1 MGSIGGPRLPEG
13 GVLAT
18 KASPSACPLDW
29 EPRSLQGSWA
39 HLGKASGSV
48 LGALGPGFLV

>member
-1 MGSIGGPRLPEG
+1 M
-13 GVLAT
+13 

-29 EPRSLQGSWA
+29 EPRSLQGQEA